1 MLDKIKDFKTSLKMG
16 FIIDGFFI
24 MISSKFN
31 YSKLR
36 RVFSVKL
43 HWALSKVLFKKKPI
57 LNKSLGLEKFYKNL
71 IIRFGIKFNNSE

>member
-43 HWALSKVLFKKKPI
+43 H
-57 LNKSLGLEKFYKNL
+57 
-71 IIRFGIKFNNSE
+71 